1 MMAFLN
7 VRGNWRGFI
16 WSRSMMEKRMWRRVW
31 LQAAAMLVAACVGAC
46 SGHGQSAQSGGVGAA
61 GQNNSAAQNANGVG
75 LGAPIFTDHGSNTAA
90 QQAKPYVILV
100 SLDGF
105 RYDYTRKYS
114 APNIS
119 ALGTRGASAPEG
131 MIPAYPS
138 VTFPNHY
145 TIVTGLYPEH
155 HGIVGNVFY
164 DPARKQV
171 YSYRDP
177 AAETDG
183 TWYGGTPLWVL
194 AEQQGMRAACFFWP
208 GSEADIQGVRP
219 TYYMKYDQKYPNDK
233 RVEQVLAWLKLP
245 AEQRPHFIT
254 LYFSDVDSAGH
265 SHGPDSDEVRSAVAE
280 VDKEIGKLVAGL
292 DELKLPVDLVV
303 LADHGMTKV
312 QGEWIDLDQYFD
324 KSLVVTPVED
334 FLYPKT
340 EADAAKI
347 FAALDGKSEKF
358 WVYRSGHVPAELRFD
373 GNPRE
378 GDPVVVATGP
388 YLLRVSAPAA
398 SAASVAMKF
407 YGPPVGMHGYD
418 PAKMA
423 EMKAIFFAAGP
434 DIRTGVK
441 VAPFENVDVYPF
453 VAGILGLDTAGL
465 KTGKIDG
472 DGKSLAGILVGK

>member
-1 MMAFLN
+1 MTGEFVGRSRLRGILLLLATFL
-7 VRGNWRGFI
+7 
-16 WSRSMMEKRMWRRVW
+16 
-31 LQAAAMLVAACVGAC
+31 CAC
-46 SGHGQSAQSGGVGAA
+46 SGQGQTAGGGAQSG
-61 GQNNSAAQNANGVG
+61 AAQTGELA
-75 LGAPIFTDHGSNTAA
+75 APIFTDHGANSAAA
-90 QQAKPYVILV
+90 QAEPYVILV

-105 RYDYTRKYS
+105 RYDYTREYS
-114 APNIS
+114 APNIA
-119 ALGTRGASAPEG
+119 ALGVRGASAPEG

-155 HGIVGNVFY
+155 HGIVGNAFY
-164 DPARKQV
+164 DPARKKV

-183 TWYGGTPLWVL
+183 SWYGGTPLWVL

-233 RVEQVLAWLKLP
+233 RVDQVLTWLKLS

-265 SHGPDSDEVRSAVAE
+265 AHGPDSSEVRDAVAE
-280 VDKEIGKLVAGL
+280 VDKEIGRLEAGVN
-292 DELKLPVDLVV
+292 ELKLPVDVVV
-303 LADHGMTKV
+303 LADHGMIKAD
-312 QGEWIDLDQYFD
+312 GDWIDLDQYFD
-324 KSLVVTPVED
+324 KSMVVTPVED
-334 FLYPKT
+334 FIYAKSD
-340 EADAAKI
+340 ADAEKI
-347 FAALDGKSEKF
+347 FTALNGKSDKF
-358 WVYRSGHVPAELRFD
+358 KVYRSGKVPAELHFD

-378 GDPVVVATGP
+378 GDPVVVPTGP
-388 YLLRVSAPAA
+388 YLLRVSAPPT
-398 SAASVAMKF
+398 SATSVAMKF

-418 PAKMA
+418 SAHMP

-434 DIRTGVK
+434 DIRAGVK

-453 VAGILGLDTAGL
+453 VARILGLDISGL
-465 KTGKIDG
+465 KTGPVDG
-472 DGKSLAGILVGK
+472 SIAPLEGVLAGK